1 MRTLRRFLVTE
12 TAIEVGV
19 LTKRYGRST
28 ALDGLDLFGAL
39 LQLPQ
44 PLRDLSPFTHLP
56 SLPGGQVSAV
66 PLVVL
71 ALLAAGSAAGMI
83 GLRRRDLPV
92 G

>member
-1 MRTLRRFLVTE
+1 
-12 TAIEVGV
+12 
-19 LTKRYGRST
+19 
-28 ALDGLDLFGAL
+28 
-39 LQLPQ
+39 
-44 PLRDLSPFTHLP
+44 
-56 SLPGGQVSAV
+56 VSAV